1 MDGNRDFRALQG
13 KTGFENTI
21 IWNKFY
27 NFQID
32 GVVRAINKI
41 ETYGGCIIADSVG
54 LGKTFEA
61 LAVHEAAEELLNYM
75 HYSIRKQTKEE
86 KWSIIKNYL
95 FGVNLSFLISFNP
108 YNTTNQIKFQQ
119 LL

>member
-27 NFQID
+27 NFQKD

-75 HYSIRKQTKEE
+75 HYSIRKQTNKGRKMEYYKELLVWG
-86 KWSIIKNYL
+86 KPIVSD
-95 FGVNLSFLISFNP
+95 FLQAIQ
-108 YNTTNQIKFQQ
+108 YN
-119 LL
+119 